1 MTRLKNLTRSVLLV
15 PDAKLRLA
23 PGEAADVPELTPQC
37 LAALRSGV
45 ATKLEPP
52 EEEDAAFVREEVP
65 ARSRTWWWRWCA
77 CTRSCLERQARHPTL
92 PDDGEEGRRGKL
104 AVVWNRDRAAAFL
117 SLSLHDDVAA
127 PLAYGDEAVASE
139 DCAHFAPRENAQPT
153 LRRPR
158 TAPPGHPRARARGSP
173 RR

>member
-65 ARSRTWWWRWCA
+65 ASTATPAEPPPR
-77 CTRSCLERQARHPTL
+77 
-92 PDDGEEGRRGKL
+92 
-104 AVVWNRDRAAAFL
+104 
-117 SLSLHDDVAA
+117 
-127 PLAYGDEAVASE
+127 
-139 DCAHFAPRENAQPT
+139 APRKREAKEPAEGVDA
-153 LRRPR
+153 LK
-158 TAPPGHPRARARGSP
+158 ARLAEVSVAGP
-173 RR
+173 